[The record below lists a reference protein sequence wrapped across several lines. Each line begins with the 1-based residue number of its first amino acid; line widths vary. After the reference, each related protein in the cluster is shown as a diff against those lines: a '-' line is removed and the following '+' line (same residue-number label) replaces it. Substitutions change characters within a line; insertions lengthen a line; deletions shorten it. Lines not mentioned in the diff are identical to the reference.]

1 MENMDPRQEAI
12 TKESRAAVTDEENSL
27 AAADTPVTAEE
38 RQGDQV
44 EGEPEADDS
53 GENPTMEQL
62 LNNPKHD
69 YRSLKYG
76 DVLEGRIMKVDPE
89 EILVDIGSKSEG
101 IIPSKEM
108 QSLSDEERKALR
120 IGDEMLAFVIH
131 AEDQE
136 GHSVLSLD
144 RARTERT
151 WRQLEKQ
158 FETGECVETEV
169 ANYNKGG
176 LLVNLGGVRGFVP
189 ASQVV
194 GINIADENSKQS
206 AMANVIGT
214 RLCLK
219 IIEINR
225 SRNRLILSQRQA
237 MQEQRDLRKEKLL
250 AELHEGQIRR
260 GTVTSICD
268 FGAFVDIGGAD
279 GLVHLSELSWS
290 RINHPSEVLKVG
302 DQIDVMVLKVDEAE
316 KKIALSL
323 KRTKPEPWTRVADKY
338 HVGQKVKATITQ
350 LASFGAF
357 AKIEDGVEG
366 LIHISELAEGHV
378 AHPRNVVQEGDE
390 VEVCIIRI
398 EPDKRRIGL
407 SLRRAQEGG
416 CEDQAEEMAPAE
428 NTDQAEDADQ
438 ATE

>member
-12 TKESRAAVTDEENSL
+12 TEESRAAVTEEENSV
-27 AAADTPVTAEE
+27 AAADTPATAEE
-38 RQGDQV
+38 RQGDPV
-44 EGEPEADDS
+44 EDTPGTEES
-53 GENPTMEQL
+53 GEISTMEQL

-69 YRSLKYG
+69 YKSLKYG
-76 DVLEGRIMKVDPE
+76 DVLEGRVMKVDPD

-108 QSLSDEERKALR
+108 QSMSDDERKALR

-136 GHSVLSLD
+136 GHAVLSLD
-144 RARTERT
+144 RARTEKT

-158 FETGECVETEV
+158 YETGECVETEV

-214 RLCLK
+214 KLCLK

-225 SRNRLILSQRQA
+225 NRNRLILSQRQA
-237 MQEQRDLRKEKLL
+237 MQEQRDQRKEKLL
-250 AELHEGQIRR
+250 AELHEGQVRR

-302 DQIDVMVLKVDEAE
+302 DQVDVMVLKVDEVE

-323 KRTKPEPWTRVADKY
+323 KRTKPEPWTQVAEKY
-338 HVGQKVKATITQ
+338 QVGQKVKATITQ

-378 AHPRNVVQEGDE
+378 AHPRNVVQEGEE
-390 VEVCIIRI
+390 VDVCIIRI

-416 CEDQAEEMAPAE
+416 CEEQTGESETKEVEEAEEQSAE
-428 NTDQAEDADQ
+428 
-438 ATE
+438 